1 MKEPYRMQDEEKTKE
16 HLIKELTETH
26 QRLAQ
31 LEEREANRNQTEE
44 ALRKSE
50 ERYKKMVNAVTT
62 YIYSVEIRDG
72 KAVSTWHSM
81 GCFGITGFNPEDYVS
96 NPYLWRSMIYPD
108 DWEIVETSIKEILNG
123 KAVPPVEHRII
134 RRDSTLVWIRNT
146 MVPYYDEKGL
156 LIKYDGLIEDIT
168 GRKQTEE
175 ALRESEEKFRNIA
188 QTAADAFIL
197 AERNGDIIFWNKSAQ
212 KIFGYTEE
220 EILGKPLTI
229 LMPEQYREVHQTGIE
244 LLHSSGES
252 KYFGRITEMEGLRKD
267 GNVFPMEL
275 SVSMWNVR
283 DKKFYSGIVRDI
295 TKRKQLE
302 LELEK
307 LATTDRLTQ
316 VFNRTKFHEAI
327 KKELERAKRYS
338 HSLSM
343 IMFDIDHFKKVNDTY
358 GHTVGDYVLQ
368 TLTQIVKESLREID
382 YLVRWGGEEFI
393 IITPETDIEKAEV
406 LAERVRKGTEKYI
419 FDQVGAITISLG
431 VAQLKKDDTEDTFIK
446 RVDDAMYLAK
456 QKGRN
461 RIEVSI

>member
-1 MKEPYRMQDEEKTKE
+1 MQEEKTMDQ
-16 HLIKELTETH
+16 LIKELMETR

-31 LEEREANRNQTEE
+31 LEEREVDRHKTEE
-44 ALRKSE
+44 ALKNSE

-62 YIYSVEIRDG
+62 YIYSVEIRNG
-72 KAVSTWHSM
+72 NAVSTWHSR

-96 NPYLWRSMIYPD
+96 NPNLWRSMIYPD
-108 DWEIVETSIKEILNG
+108 DWEFVENSIKEILKGN
-123 KAVPPVEHRII
+123 AVSPLEHRII
-134 RRDSTLVWIRNT
+134 RHDGTVVWIRNT

-156 LIKYDGLIEDIT
+156 LIKYDGLIEDIS

-188 QTAADAFIL
+188 ETAADAFIL
-197 AERNGDIIFWNKSAQ
+197 AERNGDIIFWNKSSQ
-212 KIFGYTEE
+212 RIFGYTEE

-229 LMPEQYREVHQTGIE
+229 LMPEQYREAHQAGIKR
-244 LLHSSGES
+244 LHSSGES

-267 GNVFPMEL
+267 GNVFPIEL
-275 SVSMWNVR
+275 SVSMWKV
-283 DKKFYSGIVRDI
+283 KEKTFYSGIVRDI

-307 LATTDRLTQ
+307 LATTDKLTQ
-316 VFNRTKFHEAI
+316 VFNRIKFHEI
-327 KKELERAKRYS
+327 MKKEMERAKRYG
-338 HSLSM
+338 HSLSL

-358 GHTVGDYVLQ
+358 GHNVGDYVLQ
-368 TLTQIVKESLREID
+368 TLTQIVKERLREID

-393 IITPETDIEKAEV
+393 IIAPETDIEKAEV
-406 LAERVRKGTEKYI
+406 LAERIRKGTENYV

-431 VAQLKKDDTEDTFIK
+431 VAQLQKDDTEDTVIK

-461 RIEVSI
+461 RVEVSV